1 MNLKRFEHINL
12 ACQDID
18 KTADFYQTIFPDWFV
33 RAEGTNQGSRWMH
46 LGDRQFYLSLND
58 TPELKRTHVLYEAI
72 GISHV
77 GFVIEDGDQM
87 KALLEANGIDYYT
100 YTSPETKH
108 RIYVSDPDGNEIEL
122 LEYQESYELK

>member
-1 MNLKRFEHINL
+1 MKLKRFEHVNL
-12 ACQDID
+12 ACRDID
-18 KTADFYQTIFPDWFV
+18 KMADFYQTLFPDWFV
-33 RAEGTNQGSRWMH
+33 RAEGTNQGMRWIH

-58 TPELKRTHVLYEAI
+58 APDLQRTHVIYEAI
-72 GISHV
+72 GISHI

-87 KALLEANGIDYYT
+87 KALLEEKGIGYYT

-122 LEYQESYELK
+122 LEYQEAYELK